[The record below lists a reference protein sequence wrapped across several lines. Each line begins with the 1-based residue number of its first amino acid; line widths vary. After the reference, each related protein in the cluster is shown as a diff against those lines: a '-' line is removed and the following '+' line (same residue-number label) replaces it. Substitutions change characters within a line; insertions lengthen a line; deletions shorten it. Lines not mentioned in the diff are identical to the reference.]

1 MLQTA
6 PTWSDRRCHHELQHL
21 SQTVA
26 AVMPHLK
33 KKAGRYGEG
42 GSRLAKARAGQNNL
56 RKLRCIHPTAPRP
69 SAHSQE
75 GTFARSKAMSPE

>member
-6 PTWSDRRCHHELQHL
+6 PTWSDRRCRHELQHL

-33 KKAGRYGEG
+33 KKAGRYG
-42 GSRLAKARAGQNNL
+42 
-56 RKLRCIHPTAPRP
+56 
-69 SAHSQE
+69 
-75 GTFARSKAMSPE
+75 